1 MSKSNQRKKV
11 FLTVVHRQIEF
22 ACEAIALT
30 AFVSGILVDAFYNTR
45 TCSVAGSNGSPGR
58 PITSLKFGRKSFST
72 SEFVAQTD
80 KAAQQAIPQ
89 PTHRRLMPGAHRP

>member
-30 AFVSGILVDAFYNTR
+30 AFVFGILVDVFYR
-45 TCSVAGSNGSPGR
+45 
-58 PITSLKFGRKSFST
+58 ST
-72 SEFVAQTD
+72 HERARWRAQLVV
-80 KAAQQAIPQ
+80 QVGPEL
-89 PTHRRLMPGAHRP
+89 P

>member
-30 AFVSGILVDAFYNTR
+30 AFVSSILVDVCYR
-45 TCSVAGSNGSPGR
+45 
-58 PITSLKFGRKSFST
+58 ST
-72 SEFVAQTD
+72 HERARWRAQLVV
-80 KAAQQAIPQ
+80 QVGPE
-89 PTHRRLMPGAHRP
+89 LS